1 MLARKSIIP
10 EEFGL
15 PGLASRV
22 PRKPVF
28 RDRINKARFIAKNGS
43 CNLAHKNI
51 REQGRFL
58 QDVFTTLV
66 DLKWRFTLVIFTT
79 TFVSSWLLFAM
90 SWWLVTFA
98 HGDMDPERLDGAHCV
113 TGVKSF
119 TSAFLFS
126 IEVQVTIGFG
136 GRMITEQCPA
146 AITVLILQNI
156 VGLIINAVMLG
167 CIFMKTAQSNRRAET
182 LIFSR
187 HAVIAVRNNRLC
199 FMIRIGDLRKSMIIG
214 ATVRLQV
221 ALSICWIAIA
231 ILPIVSTSRC
241 LSFCCSA
248 VRLQVVRKT
257 TTPEGEVI
265 PIHQIDVQ
273 TESATSSNSLFL
285 LAPLIICH
293 VIDKNSPLYDLSAME
308 LQCSD
313 LEVIVILEGVV
324 ETTGITTQARTSY
337 ISEEIQWGHRFV
349 PIVTEEEGVYS
360 VDYSKFGNTV
370 RVGTPRC
377 SARELDEKPSIL
389 IQTMQKS
396 ELSHQNSLRKR
407 NSMRRNNSM
416 RKGAGG
422 GGGSS
427 GSLRRNNSGMLSS
440 KVQFFT
446 PAEGGQSV
454 NAVT

>member
-10 EEFGL
+10 EEFGV
-15 PGLASRV
+15 PGLASRM

-28 RDRINKARFIAKNGS
+28 RDRVNKARFIAKNGS

-90 SWWLVTFA
+90 SWWLVAFA
-98 HGDMDPERLDGAHCV
+98 HGDLGQERERELDLDPERHNRTQCVPRDNELVLDPEQHNRTQCV

-136 GRMITEQCPA
+136 GRMITEHCPT
-146 AITVLILQNI
+146 AITVLIMQNI
-156 VGLIINAVMLG
+156 IGLIINAVMLG

-187 HAVIAVRNNRLC
+187 HAVIAVRNNCLC

-214 ATVRLQV
+214 AT
-221 ALSICWIAIA
+221 
-231 ILPIVSTSRC
+231 
-241 LSFCCSA
+241 

-273 TESATSSNSLFL
+273 TETALASNSLFL

-293 VIDKNSPLYDLSAME
+293 IIDKNSPLYDLSAME

-337 ISEEIQWGHRFV
+337 VSDEIQWGHRFV

-370 RVGTPRC
+370 KVTTPRC

-389 IQTMQKS
+389 IQTLQKS

-416 RKGAGG
+416 RKNAGG
-422 GGGSS
+422 SGG
-427 GSLRRNNSGMLSS
+427 LRRNNSGLLTP

-446 PAEGGQSV
+446 PTEGGQNL

>member
-10 EEFGL
+10 EEFSL
-15 PGLASRV
+15 PGLASRI

-28 RDRINKARFIAKNGS
+28 RDRVNKARFIAKSGS

-66 DLKWRFTLVIFTT
+66 DLKWRFTLVIFTM
-79 TFVSSWLLFAM
+79 TFLCSWLLFAM
-90 SWWLVTFA
+90 CWWLVAFA
-98 HGDMDPERLDGAHCV
+98 HGDLEPNRTSGIEQCV
-113 TGVKSF
+113 TNVKSF

-136 GRMITEQCPA
+136 HRMITEQCPT
-146 AITVLILQNI
+146 AIAVLIFQNI
-156 VGLIINAVMLG
+156 AGLIINAIMLG
-167 CIFMKTAQSNRRAET
+167 CIFMKTAQSHRRAET

-187 HAVIAVRNNRLC
+187 NAVIA
-199 FMIRIGDLRKSMIIG
+199 
-214 ATVRLQV
+214 
-221 ALSICWIAIA
+221 
-231 ILPIVSTSRC
+231 
-241 LSFCCSA
+241 
-248 VRLQVVRKT
+248 VVRKT

-273 TESATSSNSLFL
+273 TESAAASNSIFL

-293 VIDKNSPLYDLSAME
+293 TIDKESPLYDLSAME

-337 ISEEIQWGHRFV
+337 VSEEIH
-349 PIVTEEEGVYS
+349 S
-360 VDYSKFGNTV
+360 GNTV
-370 RVGTPRC
+370 KVATPRC

-389 IQTMQKS
+389 IQTLQKS
-396 ELSHQNSLRKR
+396 ELSHQNSLRKK
-407 NSMRRNNSM
+407 NSMRRNNAM
-416 RKGAGG
+416 RNS
-422 GGGSS
+422 GGSS
-427 GSLRRNNSGMLSS
+427 GTMRRNNSALTVP
-440 KVQFFT
+440 KVQFLT
-446 PAEGGQSV
+446 PEAASQ
-454 NAVT
+454 NMAVT

>member
-10 EEFGL
+10 EEFAL
-15 PGLASRV
+15 PALASRA

-28 RDRINKARFIAKNGS
+28 RERVNKARFIAKSGA

-66 DLKWRFTLVIFTT
+66 DLKWRFTLVIFTM
-79 TFVSSWLLFAM
+79 TFLCSWLLFAM
-90 SWWLVTFA
+90 VWWLVAFG
-98 HGDMDPERLDGAHCV
+98 HGDLALTRPAGFEQCV
-113 TGVKSF
+113 TNVKSF

-136 GRMITEQCPA
+136 GRMITEQCLT

-156 VGLIINAVMLG
+156 AGLIINAVMLG
-167 CIFMKTAQSNRRAET
+167 CIFMKTAQSHRRAET

-187 HAVIAVRNNRLC
+187 HACIALRYSRLC
-199 FMIRIGDLRKSMIIG
+199 FMIRVGDLRKSMIIN
-214 ATVRLQV
+214 A
-221 ALSICWIAIA
+221 
-231 ILPIVSTSRC
+231 
-241 LSFCCSA
+241 A

-265 PIHQIDVQ
+265 PIHQIDIQ
-273 TESATSSNSLFL
+273 TESAVASNSIFL

-293 VIDKNSPLYDLSAME
+293 VIDKDSPLYDLSAME

-337 ISEEIQWGHRFV
+337 VTEEIQWGHRFV

-370 RVGTPRC
+370 RVATPRC

-416 RKGAGG
+416 RK
-422 GGGSS
+422 SNS
-427 GSLRRNNSGMLSS
+427 IQRNNLSLAVP

-446 PAEGGQSV
+446 LEEGQNV
-454 NAVT
+454 AVT

>member
-15 PGLASRV
+15 PGLASRM

-28 RDRINKARFIAKNGS
+28 RDRVNKARFIAKNGS

-90 SWWLVTFA
+90 SWWLVAFA
-98 HGDMDPERLDGAHCV
+98 HGDLGLEPERQNRTQCV
-113 TGVKSF
+113 SGVKSF

-136 GRMITEQCPA
+136 GRMITEQCPT

-221 ALSICWIAIA
+221 
-231 ILPIVSTSRC
+231 
-241 LSFCCSA
+241 
-248 VRLQVVRKT
+248 VRKT

-273 TESATSSNSLFL
+273 TESAMASNSLFL

-337 ISEEIQWGHRFV
+337 VSEEIQWGHRFV

-370 RVGTPRC
+370 KVATPRC

-389 IQTMQKS
+389 IQTLQKS

-416 RKGAGG
+416 RKGAG
-422 GGGSS
+422 SS
-427 GSLRRNNSGMLSS
+427 GSLRRNNSGLAAP

-446 PAEGGQSV
+446 PGEGGQAL

>member
-15 PGLASRV
+15 PGLASRM

-28 RDRINKARFIAKNGS
+28 RDRVNKARFIAKNGS

-66 DLKWRFTLVIFTT
+66 DLKWRFTLVIFST

-90 SWWLVTFA
+90 TWWLVAFG
-98 HGDMDPERLDGAHCV
+98 HGDLVPDRENGTECV
-113 TGVKSF
+113 TNVKSF
-119 TSAFLFS
+119 SSAFLFS

-136 GRMITEQCPA
+136 GRMITEQCGT
-146 AITVLILQNI
+146 AIGVLIIQNI
-156 VGLIINAVMLG
+156 
-167 CIFMKTAQSNRRAET
+167 SNRRAET

-199 FMIRIGDLRKSMIIG
+199 FMTRIGDLRKSMIIG
-214 ATVRLQV
+214 AT
-221 ALSICWIAIA
+221 
-231 ILPIVSTSRC
+231 
-241 LSFCCSA
+241 

-273 TESATSSNSLFL
+273 TETVPA
-285 LAPLIICH
+285 
-293 VIDKNSPLYDLSAME
+293 
-308 LQCSD
+308 CSD

-349 PIVTEEEGVYS
+349 PIVAEEEGVYS

-370 RVGTPRC
+370 
-377 SARELDEKPSIL
+377 K
-389 IQTMQKS
+389 
-396 ELSHQNSLRKR
+396 NSLRKR
-407 NSMRRNNSM
+407 NSMRRNNSI
-416 RKGAGG
+416 RKGGGVAGAM
-422 GGGSS
+422 
-427 GSLRRNNSGMLSS
+427 RRNNSALAVP
-440 KVQFFT
+440 KVQFLT
-446 PAEGGQSV
+446 PTDGGA
-454 NAVT
+454 NLVT

>member
-15 PGLASRV
+15 PGLVSRM

-28 RDRINKARFIAKNGS
+28 RDRVNKARFIAKNGS

-90 SWWLVTFA
+90 SWWLVAFA
-98 HGDMDPERLDGAHCV
+98 HGDLDPELLNGTHCV
-113 TGVKSF
+113 TDVKSF

-221 ALSICWIAIA
+221 
-231 ILPIVSTSRC
+231 
-241 LSFCCSA
+241 
-248 VRLQVVRKT
+248 VRKT

-273 TESATSSNSLFL
+273 TESAVASNSLFL

-293 VIDKNSPLYDLSAME
+293 IIDKSSPLYELSAME

-337 ISEEIQWGHRFV
+337 VSEEIQWGHRFV

-370 RVGTPRC
+370 RVATPRC

-389 IQTMQKS
+389 IQTLQKS
-396 ELSHQNSLRKR
+396 ELSQQNSLRKR

-416 RKGAGG
+416 RKGAG
-422 GGGSS
+422 SS
-427 GSLRRNNSGMLSS
+427 GSLRRNNSSLQALP

-446 PAEGGQSV
+446 PAESGQSI

>member
-15 PGLASRV
+15 PGLASRM

-28 RDRINKARFIAKNGS
+28 RDRVNKARFIAKNGS

-90 SWWLVTFA
+90 SW
-98 HGDMDPERLDGAHCV
+98 
-113 TGVKSF
+113 SF

-136 GRMITEQCPA
+136 GRMITEH
-146 AITVLILQNI
+146 
-156 VGLIINAVMLG
+156 
-167 CIFMKTAQSNRRAET
+167 
-182 LIFSR
+182 R

-221 ALSICWIAIA
+221 
-231 ILPIVSTSRC
+231 
-241 LSFCCSA
+241 
-248 VRLQVVRKT
+248 VRKT

-273 TESATSSNSLFL
+273 TESAVASNSLFL

-360 VDYSKFGNTV
+360 VDYSKFGNTMKV
-370 RVGTPRC
+370 ATPLC

-389 IQTMQKS
+389 IQTLQKS

-416 RKGAGG
+416 RKGAG
-422 GGGSS
+422 SS
-427 GSLRRNNSGMLSS
+427 GNLRRNNSGLATP

-446 PAEGGQSV
+446 RATE
-454 NAVT
+454 ARA

>member
-15 PGLASRV
+15 PGLASRM

-28 RDRINKARFIAKNGS
+28 RDRVNKARFIAKNGS

-90 SWWLVTFA
+90 SWWLVAFA
-98 HGDMDPERLDGAHCV
+98 HGDLDPERQNGTHCV
-113 TGVKSF
+113 TEVKSF

-136 GRMITEQCPA
+136 ARMITEQCPT
-146 AITVLILQNI
+146 AITVLIMQNI

-221 ALSICWIAIA
+221 
-231 ILPIVSTSRC
+231 
-241 LSFCCSA
+241 
-248 VRLQVVRKT
+248 VRKT

-273 TESATSSNSLFL
+273 TESALASNSLFL

-293 VIDKNSPLYDLSAME
+293 VIDKNRYGN
-308 LQCSD
+308 
-313 LEVIVILEGVV
+313 VILEGVV

-337 ISEEIQWGHRFV
+337 VSEEIQWGHRFV

-370 RVGTPRC
+370 KVATPRC

-389 IQTMQKS
+389 IQTLQKS

-416 RKGAGG
+416 RKG
-422 GGGSS
+422 GGSS
-427 GSLRRNNSGMLSS
+427 GNLRRNNSALAVP

-446 PAEGGQSV
+446 PTEGGQTL